1 MRKSITSIL
10 CAALLLSATG
20 CQKEPPQPDVPGS
33 GGEGQVSVM
42 LTLET
47 DDPEEASDTKS
58 SYTQTK
64 SESSVGSITVL
75 MTDGDGNVTKAY
87 AAANSVALTLTA
99 GKTYTFDVLA
109 NMGDLR
115 TALAGHDQVM
125 AYRHTVNN
133 SDISKGGLPMYG
145 NTTKSITAGMTSLSV
160 NVERLLA
167 RYELRFN
174 TSGVTSGT
182 MKVKSVRMKNIAGVV
197 SPTAFKAASASDIIA
212 DGDYSTDAD
221 ISNLNSGKGVYF
233 YVPENL
239 QGTESGISSAAQ
251 KVPSYS
257 FTTVNP
263 NLCTYLEVTCSY
275 SQNAAPSYSDDI
287 VYRMYLGS
295 NSTSDFNVRRN
306 TKYTVTL
313 QPIDV
318 NTGVSWWK
326 CEPKFNFD
334 YELAVSPAS
343 ASISVGAAAQFNVTW
358 KKFLHGVLQEQRDV
372 TSAASWAFAS
382 GSSYVTNNGGGKFT
396 GKAAGTAYVQASC
409 DGLSSSVIPITV
421 SNVVSHTLEL
431 TPATASISVGGSQK
445 FTAKYYTITNGVKDG
460 GTDVTSSASWSSSN
474 TSVTTVSAGTATG
487 KAAGSSTITATYA
500 GSSATATVSVSNV
513 VTYSLEV
520 SPTSASINVGEAKA
534 FTARYY
540 TITNGVKNAG
550 TDVTSSASWST
561 SSSATATVSKGT
573 VTGVKGGSATITAT
587 YSGASG
593 SATVTVNDVK
603 TYALVVTG
611 GASSIDVG
619 GTTQLKAMFYT
630 YTNNQVTSQQDVTSS
645 TTWSSASTAVATV
658 STAGKVTGVKAGQ
671 SVMTG
676 RYNGYQDTWTV
687 NVKDVVSYSL
697 EVTPAS
703 ASINVGGSQKLTAKY
718 YTITNGVKNAGT
730 DVTSSAS
737 WSSSSTSVAT
747 VSSGTVTGK
756 AAGSATITATY
767 SGKSATASI
776 TVSNVVTYSL
786 EVTPA
791 SASINVGG
799 SQKYTAKY
807 YTITNG
813 VKNSGTDV
821 TSSASWSSSNTS
833 VATVSAGTATG
844 KAAGSATI
852 TATYSGKSATASLM
866 VSNVVTYS
874 LEISPASASIE
885 INGTQKLTAKY
896 YTITN
901 GVKNAGQDVTSSA
914 SWSSSST
921 GIATVSAGTVTG
933 KSAGSATITATY
945 SGKSATASIT
955 VKQKTLTEL
964 YIDDTDIQIRVGDYR
979 DFTAYARFSDGSEQA
994 VSSLCTPMI
1003 PASTW
1008 GAYFS
1013 IEREIERIYVTGKA
1027 AVTRQPYTLSYT
1039 YNGVTKS
1046 ATTYVTVT
1054 DAVSYRILISP
1065 TSASMFVGETKAFTV
1080 RREQITNGTVTRTDI
1095 VTSSCTFT
1103 SSNTSVA
1110 TMSGGTA
1117 TGKAPGT
1124 SIIKVSHSYNGT
1136 TYTAQASLTVNERT
1150 KRTVVS
1156 VTGTWKVTDMTYG
1169 SMMYINGYVPI
1180 GNTITNTVTR
1190 SGDTLVDIN
1199 VPTNGHD
1206 ETSYYMQETI
1216 TYKLSDGTTHTYRS
1230 YTGWAGCMPGD
1241 DSDDIITISG
1251 TDIEPFEFHY
1261 ILRAY

>member
-1 MRKSITSIL
+1 M
-10 CAALLLSATG
+10 CAALLIAATG

-33 GGEGQVSVM
+33 GGEGKVSVM

-47 DDPEEASDTKS
+47 DDPEEGSDTKS

-64 SESSVGSITVL
+64 SEASVGSITVL

-87 AAANSVALTLTA
+87 AAANSVALTLTE

-115 TALAGHDQVM
+115 TALASHDQVM
-125 AYRHTVNN
+125 AYRHTVSN
-133 SDISKGGLPMYG
+133 SDITKGGLPMYG
-145 NTTKSITAGMTSLSV
+145 NATKSITAGMTSLSV

-167 RYELRFN
+167 RYELKFN

-182 MKVKSVRMKNIAGVV
+182 MKVKSVRMKNIAGKV

-212 DGDYSTDAD
+212 DGDYSIDAD

-275 SQNAAPSYSDDI
+275 SQNAAPSYADDI

-326 CEPKFNFD
+326 CEPKFSFD

-343 ASISVGAAAQFNVTW
+343 ASISVGAATQFNVTW
-358 KKFLHGVLQEQRDV
+358 KKYLHGVLQEQRDV
-372 TSAASWAFAS
+372 TSGASWAFAS
-382 GSSYVTNNGGGKFT
+382 GSSYVTNNGSGRFT

-409 DGLSSSVIPITV
+409 DGLSSSVVPITV
-421 SNVVSHTLEL
+421 SNVVSHKLEI
-431 TPATASISVGGSQK
+431 TPASASINVGGSQQ
-445 FTAKYYTITNGVKDG
+445 FTARYYTITNGVSDG

-474 TSVTTVSAGTATG
+474 TSVATVSAGSVSG
-487 KAAGSSTITATYA
+487 RAAGSSTITATYA
-500 GSSATATVSVSNV
+500 GSSATAAISVSNV

-520 SPTSASINVGEAKA
+520 SPTSATINVGGTKA
-534 FTARYY
+534 FTAKYY

-550 TDVTSSASWST
+550 TDVTASASWST

-587 YSGASG
+587 YSGATG

-611 GASSIDVG
+611 GTSSINVG
-619 GTTQLKAMFYT
+619 GSTQLKAMFYT
-630 YTNNQVTSQQDVTSS
+630 YTNNQLTSQQDVTSS

-658 STAGKVTGVKAGQ
+658 STAGTVTGVKAGQ

-676 RYNGYQDTWTV
+676 RYNGYQDTWTI
-687 NVKDVVSYSL
+687 NVSDVVS
-697 EVTPAS
+697 
-703 ASINVGGSQKLTAKY
+703 
-718 YTITNGVKNAGT
+718 
-730 DVTSSAS
+730 
-737 WSSSSTSVAT
+737 
-747 VSSGTVTGK
+747 
-756 AAGSATITATY
+756 
-767 SGKSATASI
+767 
-776 TVSNVVTYSL
+776 YSL

-813 VKNSGTDV
+813 VKNAGTDV

-833 VATVSAGTATG
+833 VATVSAGTASG
-844 KAAGSATI
+844 KAAGTATI
-852 TATYSGKSATASLM
+852 TATYSGKSATASIT

-885 INGTQKLTAKY
+885 INGTTRLTAKY
-896 YTITN
+896 YTTTN
-901 GVKNAGQDVTSSA
+901 GVKNAGTDVTASA
-914 SWSSSST
+914 SWNSSST
-921 GIATVSAGTVTG
+921 GVATVSAGTVTG
-933 KSAGSATITATY
+933 KAAGSATITATY
-945 SGKSATASIT
+945 SGKSATATIT
-955 VKQKTLTEL
+955 VKQKTLTGLSVTEPEMEL
-964 YIDDTDIQIRVGDYR
+964 LIGNYHDVSAIAT
-979 DFTAYARFSDGSEQA
+979 FSDGSTANVTGQ
-994 VSSLCTPMI
+994 CTQVI
-1003 PASTW
+1003 PQSTW
-1008 GAYFS
+1008 GQYFS
-1013 IEREIERIYVTGKA
+1013 IERNTYEIYVTGLK

-1046 ATTYVTVT
+1046 ATTYITVK
-1054 DAVSYRILISP
+1054 DVVIYKISISP
-1065 TSASMFVGETKAFTV
+1065 SSSSIFVGDTKTFTV
-1080 RREQITNGTVTRTDI
+1080 VRQHITNGAVTRSDV
-1095 VTSSCTFT
+1095 VTSSTTFT

-1110 TMSGGTA
+1110 TMSGSTA
-1117 TGKAPGT
+1117 TGKTPGT
-1124 SIIKVSHSYNGT
+1124 STIKASHTYNGT
-1136 TYTAQASLTVNERT
+1136 TYTAQAPLTVKEKT

-1156 VTGTWKVTDMTYG
+1156 VTGTWRVTDMTYG
-1169 SMMYINGYVPI
+1169 SMMYINGYVPT

-1190 SGDTLVDIN
+1190 SGDTLVEIN

-1206 ETSYYMQETI
+1206 ETNYYLQETI

-1230 YTGWAGCMPGD
+1230 YNGWAGCMPGD
-1241 DSDDIITISG
+1241 NSDDIITISG

-1261 ILRAY
+1261 ILSAY